1 MLQIVQ
7 LQNEMKGKGK
17 SKAQVKR
24 EIDKTITLVRSS
36 VMVSVS
42 NKKK

>member
-17 SKAQVKR
+17 SKTDVKR
-24 EIDKTITLVRSS
+24 EIDKTIS